1 LSSVLLA
8 EGLELPI
15 EEDGLEELPPRFEPG
30 SSKAKLTWFGAI
42 CLEGIGM
49 FVEAYIIIT
58 TGQVKTIWH
67 AAYPHCF
74 YPTHEMN
81 CPNQIHCCGSFSNTP
96 DTCGLNGP
104 DYATDGLHQDCNPDG
119 TYKSNL
125 MCSEGVTGGISYAE
139 FAGIMLGMITFGKVA
154 DLLGKHSAGMLTAV
168 FQVIGVA
175 MMTFYSSENL
185 NVMFIVFAIF
195 FFIFG
200 FGVGGEYPLTAANA
214 ASHHVES
221 LEEASLDDAD
231 RHHRRVLRE
240 RERTV
245 RRGET
250 IAMVF
255 AMQGIGAVV
264 GSIFLVCL
272 IYFGEQER
280 TDCDTDGYN
289 PHGQSTE
296 ALSAIWRTFYF
307 IGLIFVL
314 MVLIY
319 RGLVL
324 EEGKGHKKLLARK
337 ERRRAKLGHEN
348 SAFQI
353 LWFYGEEQL
362 FFMFHS
368 GQSIS

>member
-1 LSSVLLA
+1 
-8 EGLELPI
+8 
-15 EEDGLEELPPRFEPG
+15 
-30 SSKAKLTWFGAI
+30 
-42 CLEGIGM
+42 
-49 FVEAYIIIT
+49 
-58 TGQVKTIWH
+58 
-67 AAYPHCF
+67 
-74 YPTHEMN
+74 
-81 CPNQIHCCGSFSNTP
+81 
-96 DTCGLNGP
+96 
-104 DYATDGLHQDCNPDG
+104 
-119 TYKSNL
+119 
-125 MCSEGVTGGISYAE
+125 
-139 FAGIMLGMITFGKVA
+139 
-154 DLLGKHSAGMLTAV
+154 
-168 FQVIGVA
+168 
-175 MMTFYSSENL
+175 
-185 NVMFIVFAIF
+185 
-195 FFIFG
+195 
-200 FGVGGEYPLTAANA
+200 
-214 ASHHVES
+214 
-221 LEEASLDDAD
+221 
-231 RHHRRVLRE
+231 
-240 RERTV
+240 
-245 RRGET
+245 
-250 IAMVF
+250 MVF